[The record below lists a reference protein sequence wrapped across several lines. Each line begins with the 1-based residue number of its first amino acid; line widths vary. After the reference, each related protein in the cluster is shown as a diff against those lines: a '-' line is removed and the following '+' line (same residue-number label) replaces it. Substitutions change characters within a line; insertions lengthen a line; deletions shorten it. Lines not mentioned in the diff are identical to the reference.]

1 VITKDALPFAKTV
14 GLKPACYGL
23 NRIGMQRKGM
33 TDETMRDLER
43 AVRILTRSGLNTQQA
58 LEELRGSLHGAD
70 IEYLVD
76 FIETSE
82 RGFVKSKPGQRGE
95 RGHNAD

>member
-1 VITKDALPFAKTV
+1 VDVHDDAVVSAFSAIHQFCRVGRHAYIGGYSVITKDALPFAKTV

-58 LEELRGSLHGAD
+58 LEELRGSLH
-70 IEYLVD
+70 
-76 FIETSE
+76 
-82 RGFVKSKPGQRGE
+82 
-95 RGHNAD
+95 